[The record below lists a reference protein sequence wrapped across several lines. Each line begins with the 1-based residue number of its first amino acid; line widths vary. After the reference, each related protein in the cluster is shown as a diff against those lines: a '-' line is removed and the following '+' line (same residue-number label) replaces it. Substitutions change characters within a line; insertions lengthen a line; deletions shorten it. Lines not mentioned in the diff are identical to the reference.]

1 MKREILEESGIE
13 VWVEELF
20 CVSSNT
26 SKYQGYGDIK
36 EIPKKVML
44 DFICRKT
51 GGEIRGSEENSES
64 AWIQKEAVLS
74 MIQAP
79 AIRESYQAYLEYR
92 GRPCYLEYMT
102 HPVYE
107 LKLKRNV

>member
-1 MKREILEESGIE
+1 MKEP
-13 VWVEELF
+13 
-20 CVSSNT
+20 T
-26 SKYQGYGDIK
+26 
-36 EIPKKVML
+36 KVML

-51 GGEIRGSEENSES
+51 GGEVRGSEENSES
-64 AWIQKEAVLS
+64 SWIRKETALS

-79 AIRESYQAYLEYR
+79 AIRERYRAYLEYS
-92 GRPCYLEYMT
+92 GRRCYLEYVT